1 MLIAKSD
8 LPKAPS
14 QQEILQ
20 LQMDKEHML
29 RTSGLS
35 VHKRIV
41 KKDLDSLLRNLQ
53 TVSDDSATV
62 RSSGSVRSSSTFP
75 AAKRKPRTIVLDEN
89 SDNDAEQDSDL
100 SQEYM
105 LWKLSITKAVLTA
118 SISKD
123 KQRGIM
129 RDLKAPSSI
138 SLDRRLEIERILQ
151 MSPLSTEIQNMSL
164 EGDMSQSA
172 SASTQALS
180 PQKPTHHRRRSLTSL
195 SKLQRPDTIA
205 DFLQFKD
212 NSRRRAD
219 LTNRERRRKLDEDAK
234 MFGTFVSSEDR
245 AAEQMEAEQ
254 KQNRGLGAD
263 EDEDEEDANGADGD
277 AEDYDGDYED
287 GAATAAI
294 SKAAQGDVEDME
306 FGSADEAQEFSE
318 ESDDD
323 QAGNDLKVRIPSNEK
338 NEVGEESEAESED
351 EGETGD
357 KTLKTKRQHSKHTAI
372 DDDDD
377 IKVVSVDRSQAQIH
391 FDNEDDSK
399 GSDGNDDEGD
409 KVSGS
414 EDSDNEDVSDLEGTM
429 NDKDKI
435 QGLGHFHSVSHD
447 LYKFKKQPRD
457 QKTIQDFASTESCPI
472 SITSEK
478 KSSQPLSGVLDLLSG
493 NFATSSAKPQS
504 SDADVALAMV
514 NSENDDGEIP
524 IRHPRPTDAS
534 IAPTG
539 GTHTYGPG
547 KPENAFDVLSK
558 SMQRSDF
565 EAIHLAPGLRR
576 LQKREPKHT
585 RIPISKNEKSA
596 FIEYEAE
603 EEEDEFMGMGG
614 IDYESENEQDEYD
627 LDDGMVDTSTAL
639 DSQDVENVRQLH
651 MKHEQDQHEKD
662 ISDLV
667 HGIAAGNLWKRRHGQ
682 GDDLDLFDEGDM
694 DGRFQRKKKLKVSE
708 KFEKLA
714 DNPNTAAF
722 AKAFQ
727 KHVDDDQMIF
737 LSDPDDSD
745 HEAETTTKDE
755 VGTTR
760 SSNDDI
766 DDQEMEDVQSETR
779 KSEKA
784 RISLGQKDVQQR
796 QQVREEEDEDEEED
810 EPLNTDKRKERLH
823 LARLYQYGGQES
835 LDAAMASSK
844 TIAAMTK
851 GQTLPF
857 DIKANESTTRAE
869 VEPAATATTL
879 DDRPA
884 KDDPIDE
891 FKETIRRSKT
901 IRDIM
906 EGVDDHAEL
915 ASQSSISSQ
924 RISSLTSNIL
934 TRIIDRPSLIDSSGT
949 AGPVQG
955 SVTMLSAT
963 DENMQVIA
971 QPRMGPRQN
980 SSFMSGERRSQ
991 FLSTVGD
998 ESRGLQGGGRVVKE
1012 VNRRRMAFATTKKTA
1027 SSVSLLGTTTTM
1039 AIGTTSTTASTSTST
1054 SASLVS
1060 TTEFRRLQSAITS
1073 STTVA
1078 STTVD
1083 TFIALVTGC
1092 VKVGDLRLGETVYRI
1107 VAVKF
1112 FSLTGNTPDE
1122 DMIPAPYNPETASE
1136 NEGPTMMPHP
1146 CRDLE
1151 KVLCNG
1157 AFFFSPQFDLTRS
1170 IQSRALKLHEK
1181 QSAES
1186 NLNYDERFLW
1196 NMFMLKELLVFR
1208 SHLDEQEREEL
1219 DSGGL
1224 LVHIIQGYVGCQPFR
1239 TAATQGQISVISRL
1253 SSKRAVFW
1261 EQEGLQLASHK
1272 IQLSRGSEATK
1283 PAVRRHFEELIQK
1296 YEDILILDLL
1306 GTKDQGEITLSQE
1319 YRSQVEDLGPLLRHL
1334 HMTRFDYHSQVKGGN
1349 YEQIMALLNHVRGA
1363 SERYGYFYHDLLSN
1377 TIVQTQRGVFRTS
1390 CLDCLDRQAVELL
1403 LHNVLPQDSRFGS
1416 LMSMHSELWADNGDL
1431 LSKIYTGTGALKSEV
1446 TRSGK
1451 MSFAGMLGDATK
1463 SLNRFVINNFQDKDR
1478 QEVIDLL
1485 LGKMSHQR
1493 PVAIHDPV
1501 HDSIESE
1508 MKARIGEYSQKIQ
1521 IDVFV
1526 GTYNL
1531 NGKLPSGDSLDAWL
1545 CFDKGM

>member
-1 MLIAKSD
+1 MAHRMDKDLMALMGIEDEGGGCSQPTAFDNDPPQGSQSTQESIPDTLTQHSSASSASSFSSLSSTLPRPSLFSPEFNPFGVPPSAKAKARLQRSSQKKSSSERDASSMFSPTLSPRKAKAKVKVKAKVKTKKPEQPIEHRSTTAPSPHSYSSASSASSTTAHPRARTTGSLTSPPSSLALQKPPIIFSDSDSDISPIDDHVSSLRSRRRQKAAPSVHLSLDASIEQHSSTKPSNTLSVNPLLENFSSDSDQDREMLIAKSD

-1078 STTVD
+1078 STTVGSVER
-1083 TFIALVTGC
+1083 AP
-1092 VKVGDLRLGETVYRI
+1092 VGSSRI
-1107 VAVKF
+1107 
-1112 FSLTGNTPDE
+1112 L
-1122 DMIPAPYNPETASE
+1122 
-1136 NEGPTMMPHP
+1136 
-1146 CRDLE
+1146 
-1151 KVLCNG
+1151 
-1157 AFFFSPQFDLTRS
+1157 
-1170 IQSRALKLHEK
+1170 
-1181 QSAES
+1181 
-1186 NLNYDERFLW
+1186 
-1196 NMFMLKELLVFR
+1196 
-1208 SHLDEQEREEL
+1208 
-1219 DSGGL
+1219 
-1224 LVHIIQGYVGCQPFR
+1224 
-1239 TAATQGQISVISRL
+1239 
-1253 SSKRAVFW
+1253 
-1261 EQEGLQLASHK
+1261 
-1272 IQLSRGSEATK
+1272 
-1283 PAVRRHFEELIQK
+1283 
-1296 YEDILILDLL
+1296 
-1306 GTKDQGEITLSQE
+1306 
-1319 YRSQVEDLGPLLRHL
+1319 
-1334 HMTRFDYHSQVKGGN
+1334 
-1349 YEQIMALLNHVRGA
+1349 
-1363 SERYGYFYHDLLSN
+1363 
-1377 TIVQTQRGVFRTS
+1377 
-1390 CLDCLDRQAVELL
+1390 
-1403 LHNVLPQDSRFGS
+1403 GS
-1416 LMSMHSELWADNGDL
+1416 LPVEEDP
-1431 LSKIYTGTGALKSEV
+1431 
-1446 TRSGK
+1446 
-1451 MSFAGMLGDATK
+1451 
-1463 SLNRFVINNFQDKDR
+1463 SL
-1478 QEVIDLL
+1478 
-1485 LGKMSHQR
+1485 
-1493 PVAIHDPV
+1493 
-1501 HDSIESE
+1501 
-1508 MKARIGEYSQKIQ
+1508 
-1521 IDVFV
+1521 
-1526 GTYNL
+1526 
-1531 NGKLPSGDSLDAWL
+1531 
-1545 CFDKGM
+1545 